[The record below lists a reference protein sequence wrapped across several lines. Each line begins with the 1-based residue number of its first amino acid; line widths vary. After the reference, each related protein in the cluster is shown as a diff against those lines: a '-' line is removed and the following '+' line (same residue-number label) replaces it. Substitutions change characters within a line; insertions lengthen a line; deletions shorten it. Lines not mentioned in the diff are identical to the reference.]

1 MSTAVTADA
10 LLHDNSC
17 SFKEKNLESCVAQ
30 PLTSGVL
37 LHDNLLPLSEEE
49 GFSCTLNFMSR
60 NTCAIKL
67 AASVRGNGMV
77 GHGVELK

>member
-17 SFKEKNLESCVAQ
+17 SFKEKILESCEAQ

-37 LHDNLLPLSEEE
+37 LHDNLLPLSGEE

-60 NTCAIKL
+60 NMRAIKL
-67 AASVRGNGMV
+67 ATSVKRKWHGRPRG
-77 GHGVELK
+77 